1 MMKMVMCVIDDID
14 TYNLLD
20 ALSEGNF
27 QATKL
32 ASSGGFLRRGN
43 TTLLI
48 GVEDERKEEVLD
60 VIRRICKPRKQAVPV
75 SPVFAMEES
84 VIPTDV
90 TVKMGGATVFV
101 LDVMEDFKM

>member
-1 MMKMVMCVIDDID
+1 MKMIMCVIDDID
-14 TYNLLD
+14 TFGLLD
-20 ALSEGNF
+20 ALSEKGY

-48 GVEDERKEEVLD
+48 GVEDENKED
-60 VIRRICKPRKQAVPV
+60 VMDIVKRVCKPRKQTVPV

-90 TVKMGGATVFV
+90 TVRMGGAAIFV
-101 LDVMEDFKM
+101 LDVIENFKM

>member
-1 MMKMVMCVIDDID
+1 MKMVMCVIDDID

-20 ALSEGNF
+20 ALSEAGI

-48 GVEDERKEEVLD
+48 GVEDDKKDEALGIIRK
-60 VIRRICKPRKQAVPV
+60 ICKPRKQAVPV

-90 TVKMGGATVFV
+90 TVRMGGAAVFV
-101 LDVMEDFKM
+101 IDVMEDFKL

>member
-1 MMKMVMCVIDDID
+1 MKMVMCVVDDID
-14 TYNLLD
+14 AYSLLD
-20 ALSEGNF
+20 ALSEGGF
-27 QATKL
+27 MATKL

-48 GVEDERKEEVLD
+48 GVEDEKKDELLELVRK
-60 VIRRICKPRKQAVPV
+60 ICKPRKQMVPV

-90 TVKMGGATVFV
+90 EIKMGGAVVFV
-101 LDVMEDFKM
+101 LDVVENFKI

>member
-1 MMKMVMCVIDDID
+1 MKMVACVVDDID
-14 TYNLLD
+14 TYALLD
-20 ALSEGNF
+20 ALSENGF

-48 GVEDERKEEVLD
+48 GVEDERKDEVLEL
-60 VIRRICKPRKQAVPV
+60 VREICKPRKQLVPM
-75 SPVFAMEES
+75 SPMVAAEES
-84 VIPTDV
+84 VIPVDV

-101 LDVMEDFKM
+101 LDITENYKI